1 MAVSSSGIVAG
12 LTAAALATVGY
23 LAHQAS
29 QTVPAGLG
37 RPQPGVSP
45 AVGPSK
51 APQVRTDP
59 TALPSGSGTGARVV
73 YSLRADRV
81 WLVAADEAVSR
92 TFKVYPSQVDPA
104 PGSYTV
110 TSRSNTITGSDGV
123 PVEHVVRFTSVD
135 GVVIGWAGAYGRHP
149 RVARGRRRDVDVRD
163 DRPQGRGRRLA
174 ERLRGLAVVLGRRN
188 GYAASRW
195 SSAGSERSGSGAR
208 GGVEISTAASPAASS
223 SRMDTPAPANGSG
236 CPLLCMAD
244 MDAS

>member
-135 GVVIGWAGAYGRHP
+135 GVVIGFSA
-149 RVARGRRRDVDVRD
+149 
-163 DRPQGRGRRLA
+163 
-174 ERLRGLAVVLGRRN
+174 AV
-188 GYAASRW
+188 
-195 SSAGSERSGSGAR
+195 SG
-208 GGVEISTAASPAASS
+208 STAAPGGQVRTGGIRE
-223 SRMDTPAPANGSG
+223 SRVDG
-236 CPLLCMAD
+236 
-244 MDAS
+244 DAMWTFATIGRKVVVVG